1 MKKNESTETNTVTDK
16 VKAAPLTEADNLWEQ
31 IKKTP
36 VSMFGMAPNPLDTLV
51 TRINVSP
58 DKLHL
63 SVKGPSALISFVED
77 ALNVKRNAL
86 GAEVRVN
93 SFEVESTNNGMLVI
107 SRAVVK

>member
-1 MKKNESTETNTVTDK
+1 MKKNESVESVVSSEK
-16 VKAAPLTEADNLWEQ
+16 VKSASEADVIWEQ

-36 VSMFGMAPNPLDTLV
+36 ISMFGMTPNPLDSLV
-51 TRINVSP
+51 TRVNVTP

-63 SVKGPSALISFVED
+63 SINGPGALVSFVED
-77 ALNVKRNAL
+77 ALNVRRNGQ

-107 SRAVVK
+107 SRTVVK

>member
-1 MKKNESTETNTVTDK
+1 MKKNENVETVSAVEK
-16 VKAAPLTEADNLWEQ
+16 VKSNTPSEADALWDQ

-36 VSMFGMAPNPLDTLV
+36 VSMFGMAPNPLETLV
-51 TRINVSP
+51 TRINVAP

-77 ALNVKRNAL
+77 ALNVKRNAH

-107 SRAVVK
+107 SKAAIK